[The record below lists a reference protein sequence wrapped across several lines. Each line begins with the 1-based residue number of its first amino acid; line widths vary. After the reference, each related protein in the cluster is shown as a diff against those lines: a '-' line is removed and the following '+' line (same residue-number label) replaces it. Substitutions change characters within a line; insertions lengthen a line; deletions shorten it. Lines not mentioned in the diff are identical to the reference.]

1 MTRASLFIINSFYK
15 VWYRFIIIEINLK
28 DEIICVLYYYTNFKE
43 EINANI
49 KKYLLHFWNMI
60 RQIREIKHFKLFK
73 DKWKDIRIIEIKLIT
88 YKLF

>member
-1 MTRASLFIINSFYK
+1 
-15 VWYRFIIIEINLK
+15 
-28 DEIICVLYYYTNFKE
+28 
-43 EINANI
+43 
-49 KKYLLHFWNMI
+49 MI